1 MVTKFFSHSARLILG
16 CVATAG
22 ICLLTFDLALAG
34 TPMVQLVKDINPGMN
49 GSDASGFVLLNDVA
63 YFRADDGTHGYEL
76 WRSDGTT
83 EGTQLVV
90 DLNPGLP
97 NGFPDSITALNGALF
112 FNAFDTPDFTGSKL
126 WKSDGTATGTILL
139 ADTFPGLT
147 GGGTFGPPLPGTFA
161 ALDASTILFTALDP
175 EGGLEPWKSD
185 GIPGGTNRITD
196 LHPGSEWSIPIE
208 FTSLRGVAYFAA
220 DDSVVYHH
228 DGTATYNRELFRTD
242 GTARGTYRVKDIFP
256 GARPSTPTDFIR
268 YNHFVFF
275 SADDGIHGTELW
287 RSDGTEAGTVEVADL
302 NPGRLGSGPQ
312 YPILARF
319 RPPSA
324 GDVPDRGVARQ
335 VLVFLADDG
344 THGLEL
350 FRSDGTEEGTQLIK
364 DINPTGDAV
373 PLGMTKYKGR
383 VYFSAD
389 DGVHGTELWVTD
401 GTESGTQLFSD
412 LNPGSLRSSPQSFK
426 VAGGLLFFVSI
437 VPDDE
442 HFTVRTQLWK
452 TDGTAAGTQIVF
464 EEPGNNFGYAIDHL
478 TVVRNRLLFT
488 APTSVDGEGFST
500 DVELFSA
507 AMD

>member
-1 MVTKFFSHSARLILG
+1 MVTKFFSRSNRFKRACLAA
-16 CVATAG
+16 VA
-22 ICLLTFDLALAG
+22 IPFVIFDLAATG
-34 TPMVQLVKDINPGMN
+34 APAVQLVKDINPGTN
-49 GSDASGFVLLNDVA
+49 GSDASGFVRLNDVA

-76 WRSDGTT
+76 WRSDGTSD
-83 EGTQLVV
+83 GTRLVV

-97 NGFPDSITALNGALF
+97 NGFPDSITSLNGALF
-112 FNAFDTPDFTGSKL
+112 FNAFDTSDFTGSKV
-126 WKSDGTATGTILL
+126 WKSDGTAPGTILL

-161 ALDASTILFTALDP
+161 ALDASTTLFTALDP

-185 GIPGGTNRITD
+185 GTPAGTNRILD
-196 LHPGSEWSIPIE
+196 LHPGPEWSIPIE
-208 FTSLRGVAYFAA
+208 FTPLRDVAYFAA
-220 DDSVVYHH
+220 DDSVVYHD

-242 GTARGTYRVKDIFP
+242 GTPDGTYRVKDIFP

-275 SADDGIHGTELW
+275 SADDGVHGTELW

-302 NPGRLGSGPQ
+302 NPGRLSSGPQ
-312 YPILARF
+312 YPIIARF
-319 RPPSA
+319 RPA
-324 GDVPDRGVARQ
+324 TTDDVPSRGVARQ
-335 VLVFLADDG
+335 LLVFLADDG

-350 FRSDGTEEGTQLIK
+350 FKSDGTKDGTQLIK
-364 DINPTGDAV
+364 DINPTGDSV
-373 PLGMTKYKGR
+373 PLGMTEYKGR

-389 DGVHGTELWVTD
+389 DGVHGIELWVTD
-401 GTESGTQLFSD
+401 GTESGTQLFAD
-412 LNPGSLRSSPQSFK
+412 LNPGPLRSSPQSFK

-442 HFTVRTQLWK
+442 HFTVRTQLWE
-452 TDGTAAGTQIVF
+452 TDGTAAGTQMVY